1 MHGLETIT
9 ISDPGRYSIDSQG
22 NVGWYDTI
30 TLCLERADAT
40 IDLALSYEQEVN
52 KRSGIRPLTITA
64 ALQGARQNK
73 TCSLKQNGRLKAAV
87 LFCYFIARNRR
98 VPVHLQTTFLRLKSR

>member
-1 MHGLETIT
+1 MKFEI
-9 ISDPGRYSIDSQG
+9 
-22 NVGWYDTI
+22 V
-30 TLCLERADAT
+30 DAT

-87 LFCYFIARNRR
+87 LFCYFMARNRR
-98 VPVHLQTTFLRLKSR
+98 VPVHLQTTLLRLKSR